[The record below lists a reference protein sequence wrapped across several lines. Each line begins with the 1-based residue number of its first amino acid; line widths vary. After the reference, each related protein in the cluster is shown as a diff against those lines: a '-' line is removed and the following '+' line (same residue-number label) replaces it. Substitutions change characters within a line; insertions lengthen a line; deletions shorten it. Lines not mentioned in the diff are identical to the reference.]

1 MAEAY
6 KGMQYE
12 SLRQMYLE
20 REKLISITMP
30 KVDVEELK
38 AKLRGEIEQQNRQL
52 QVMVNNVVSE
62 NIDLKPRINRTE
74 QKLAELEKA
83 IHEILEQTS

>member
-20 REKLISITMP
+20 REKLISITMS

-52 QVMVNNVVSE
+52 QVMINNVVSE
-62 NIDLKPRINRTE
+62 NIDLKSRINRTE

>member
-62 NIDLKPRINRTE
+62 NIDLKSRINRTE

>member
-1 MAEAY
+1 MVSSSAHTA
-6 KGMQYE
+6 
-12 SLRQMYLE
+12 SI
-20 REKLISITMP
+20 ISITMP